1 MKIYFLDRKLGEVKL
16 QDGKIVVDGDES
28 LTELLKEISQ
38 NGLSNTPEQFM
49 QNLPTMLGSR
59 FECQE

>member
-1 MKIYFLDRKLGEVKL
+1 MIIYFLDKKLGEVNL
-16 QDGKIVVDGDES
+16 ENGKIVIDGDES

-49 QNLPTMLGSR
+49 ENLPVMLGSR

>member
-1 MKIYFLDRKLGEVKL
+1 MIIYFLDKKLGEVKL
-16 QDGKIVVDGDES
+16 DRGKIVVDGDES
-28 LTELLKEISQ
+28 LKELLKEISQ

-49 QNLPTMLGSR
+49 ENLPWMLGSR